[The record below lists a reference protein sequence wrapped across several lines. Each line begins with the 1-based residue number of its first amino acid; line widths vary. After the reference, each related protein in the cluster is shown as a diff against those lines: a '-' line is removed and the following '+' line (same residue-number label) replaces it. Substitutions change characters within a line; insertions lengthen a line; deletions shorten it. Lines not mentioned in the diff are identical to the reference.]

1 MQFNFEACFVRCLYS
16 ANYEHVQIHFD
27 IIDSP
32 SSLVEFLKENE
43 KIKTSINRSI
53 YLLEYS

>member
-32 SSLVEFLKENE
+32 SSLVEFLKENK
-43 KIKTSINRSI
+43 KIKTSINQSI
-53 YLLEYS
+53 DLPS